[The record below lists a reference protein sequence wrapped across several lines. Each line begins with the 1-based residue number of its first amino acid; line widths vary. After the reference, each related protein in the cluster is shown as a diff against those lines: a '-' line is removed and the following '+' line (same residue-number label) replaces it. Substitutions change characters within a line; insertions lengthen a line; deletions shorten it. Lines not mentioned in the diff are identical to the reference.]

1 MTSFNYYQQPKLFT
15 FEMVIKPRLIPF
27 FLLSNVIHVE
37 KIFWKNIIQTQH
49 TPTITKGY
57 KLVVPTEDADN
68 YIRFLP
74 VRTLGHLVKRL
85 LQFALSL
92 EMFSIENQNHYKQF
106 VT

>member
-1 MTSFNYYQQPKLFT
+1 
-15 FEMVIKPRLIPF
+15 MVIKPRLKPF
-27 FLLSNVIHVE
+27 FLLS
-37 KIFWKNIIQTQH
+37 KIVH
-49 TPTITKGY
+49 SSRTPTITKGY

-74 VRTLGHLVKRL
+74 VRTLGHWVKRL

-92 EMFSIENQNHYKQF
+92 EIFSIENQNHYKQF